1 MITKAVRFQ
10 IIKSLGTDWKEF
22 GSILQDL
29 TYKTTKMCNA
39 AVQLYWEN
47 HNYRLQHK
55 NETGKYPDAKM
66 EKEKYSCS
74 FRNYVYRYLREIY
87 PEIASTNTSQT
98 NQFAMNRWKNDVP
111 DIMRLKKSIPSFRM
125 GTPIQISNSNYNL
138 HIAEG
143 EKPDFMV
150 DVALFGRERE
160 YEHGRFTLLLN
171 GGDNSK
177 KTVFR
182 RIVDG
187 TYKQGAMQIVKN
199 ERKKKWFCIMAFSF
213 EPKVDE
219 TLDKNKAMGVNFASG
234 ENAIYWSVNFSPK
247 RGSIPASEIIAAEH
261 KIAAITQRRK
271 NILRTAST
279 TGHGRDRR
287 IKAIGHLTGKSM
299 HIRDAICHKYS
310 RKIVD
315 MAEANRCGTIRLADI
330 SKIELIGA
338 FKTFSW
344 SNLIEKIKY
353 KAEEKG
359 ITVETSNKDHKI
371 TCSKCGYSSPENVE
385 GNAEYFIC
393 KNPDCGAKISMDYN
407 TVLNIARGC

>member
-10 IIKSLGTDWKEF
+10 IIKPLDTDWKEF

-143 EKPDFMV
+143 EKPD
-150 DVALFGRERE
+150 
-160 YEHGRFTLLLN
+160 
-171 GGDNSK
+171 
-177 KTVFR
+177 
-182 RIVDG
+182 
-187 TYKQGAMQIVKN
+187 
-199 ERKKKWFCIMAFSF
+199 
-213 EPKVDE
+213 
-219 TLDKNKAMGVNFASG
+219 
-234 ENAIYWSVNFSPK
+234 
-247 RGSIPASEIIAAEH
+247 
-261 KIAAITQRRK
+261 
-271 NILRTAST
+271 
-279 TGHGRDRR
+279 
-287 IKAIGHLTGKSM
+287 
-299 HIRDAICHKYS
+299 
-310 RKIVD
+310 
-315 MAEANRCGTIRLADI
+315 
-330 SKIELIGA
+330 
-338 FKTFSW
+338 KTFSW

-359 ITVETSNKDHKI
+359 IVVEISDKDSKT
-371 TCSKCGYSSPENVE
+371 TCSKCGYSNPENVE
-385 GNAEYFIC
+385 GNTEYFTC
-393 KNPDCGAKISMDYN
+393 KNPDCGAKINMDYN
-407 TVLNIARGC
+407 TVLNIAHGC